1 MMGTWISGILV
12 VLSEIKVRG
21 LRGNNPIVSML
32 GHLWESTG
40 LAGMMLSCKE
50 ATQAEGAK

>member
-32 GHLWESTG
+32 GHLWG
-40 LAGMMLSCKE
+40 IHKAGWDD
-50 ATQAEGAK
+50 AELYRSNPG